1 MKTVPPFIPCPP
13 PYDDFKTSNELTIF
27 KFNCHPMES
36 FFLEKILIRDE
47 EGWGG
52 GGWGGGVEVEK
63 TCDLSV
69 SF

>member
-1 MKTVPPFIPCPP
+1 
-13 PYDDFKTSNELTIF
+13 
-27 KFNCHPMES
+27 MES

-52 GGWGGGVEVEK
+52 GWGGGVEVEK